1 MLTYLTDH
9 EPALGVDLRSMP
21 PEWISGFAL
30 ASGADVLIHD
40 TQYTPGEYED
50 RFGFGHSST
59 DHVAVFAE
67 KAGVDRLVLFHHDPM
82 HDDAELDEMRGAVI
96 GRWEVDPERC
106 QIATEGAEFVI

>member
-9 EPALGVDLRSMP
+9 EPALGVIFERCPRTGSP
-21 PEWISGFAL
+21 GSPWR
-30 ASGADVLIHD
+30 SGADVLIHD
-40 TQYTPGEYED
+40 SQYTRQEYEI

-82 HDDAELDEMRGAVI
+82 HTDAILDEMHGAVVD
-96 GRWEVDPERC
+96 RWGVDPARC
-106 QIATEGAEFVI
+106 FVAAEGAEFVI